1 MDLNNSFEVARP
13 IDEAWAVLTDLE
25 RIAPCLPG
33 AQLTEVEGDDYR
45 GFVKV
50 KVGPITAQ
58 FKGAANFVERNDE
71 DHTAVLSGKGR
82 DTRGAGNASA
92 LITAKLEEVS
102 DSTTR
107 VNVDT
112 DMKITGKFAQF
123 GRGVMADVSA
133 NLMDQFAQNLAE
145 MLAADGADNAGD
157 AAAEA
162 VAVGVAGDGGADG
175 AAGDAAAEA
184 VTEPAPAGGAGDGG
198 AGDGGAESEPA
209 AGDASGVGPAAGDSG
224 TETDTAAKTAEGG
237 GAVRKIEMPEPEA
250 IDLIGAA
257 GAPVM
262 KRVVTLA
269 AVVVAFLLLRRLLRR
284 SR

>member
-1 MDLNNSFEVARP
+1 MDLNNTFEVARP

-58 FKGAANFVERNDE
+58 FKGAANFVERNDK
-71 DHTAVLSGKGR
+71 DHKAVLSGKGR

-92 LITAKLEEVS
+92 LITAKLEPVS
-102 DSTTR
+102 DSITR

-133 NLMDQFAQNLAE
+133 TLMDQFAENLAD
-145 MLAADGADNAGD
+145 MLAEESTDEPDEPGQ
-157 AAAEA
+157 AEA
-162 VAVGVAGDGGADG
+162 EQ
-175 AAGDAAAEA
+175 AEPD
-184 VTEPAPAGGAGDGG
+184 EP
-198 AGDGGAESEPA
+198 
-209 AGDASGVGPAAGDSG
+209 DSG
-224 TETDTAAKTAEGG
+224 HPKDAGEEEPTAEGAAAASDG
-237 GAVRKIEMPEPEA
+237 VRKIDMPEPEA
-250 IDLIGAA
+250 IDLIDAA

-269 AVVVAFLLLRRLLRR
+269 AVVLAFVVLRRLLRR

>member
-1 MDLNNSFEVARP
+1 M
-13 IDEAWAVLTDLE
+13 LTDLE

-58 FKGAANFVERNDE
+58 FKGAANFVERNDQ
-71 DHTAVLSGKGR
+71 DHKAVLSGKGR

-92 LITAKLEEVS
+92 LITAKLEAVS
-102 DSTTR
+102 DSITR

-145 MLAADGADNAGD
+145 MLA
-157 AAAEA
+157 EA
-162 VAVGVAGDGGADG
+162 RQRTPPRNWA
-175 AAGDAAAEA
+175 
-184 VTEPAPAGGAGDGG
+184 
-198 AGDGGAESEPA
+198 
-209 AGDASGVGPAAGDSG
+209 
-224 TETDTAAKTAEGG
+224 
-237 GAVRKIEMPEPEA
+237 
-250 IDLIGAA
+250 
-257 GAPVM
+257 
-262 KRVVTLA
+262 
-269 AVVVAFLLLRRLLRR
+269 RL
-284 SR
+284 

>member
-1 MDLNNSFEVARP
+1 MDLNSTFEVTRP

-58 FKGAANFVERNDE
+58 FKGTANFVERNDQ
-71 DHTAVLSGKGR
+71 DHKAVLSGKGR

-92 LITAKLEEVS
+92 LITAKLEAVS
-102 DSTTR
+102 DSITR

-133 NLMDQFAQNLAE
+133 NLMDQFAQNLAD
-145 MLAADGADNAGD
+145 MLA
-157 AAAEA
+157 EA
-162 VAVGVAGDGGADG
+162 PSDDLG
-175 AAGDAAAEA
+175 ES
-184 VTEPAPAGGAGDGG
+184 EQ
-198 AGDGGAESEPA
+198 AESEQA
-209 AGDASGVGPAAGDSG
+209 ENS
-224 TETDTAAKTAEGG
+224 TEGETATSEATTSEATAPSG
-237 GAVRKIEMPEPEA
+237 GARKIDMPEPEA
-250 IDLIGAA
+250 IDLIGAV

-262 KRVVTLA
+262 KRIATLA
-269 AVVVAFLLLRRLLRR
+269 AAVGAFLLLRRLLRR

>member
-1 MDLNNSFEVARP
+1 MDLNSTFEVARP

-58 FKGAANFVERNDE
+58 FKGAANFVERNDQ
-71 DHTAVLSGKGR
+71 DHKAVLSGKGR

-92 LITAKLEEVS
+92 LITAKLEAVS
-102 DSTTR
+102 DSITR

-112 DMKITGKFAQF
+112 DIKITGKFAQF

-145 MLAADGADNAGD
+145 MLA
-157 AAAEA
+157 EA
-162 VAVGVAGDGGADG
+162 PSDDLS
-175 AAGDAAAEA
+175 E
-184 VTEPAPAGGAGDGG
+184 TEQ
-198 AGDGGAESEPA
+198 AESEHPEA
-209 AGDASGVGPAAGDSG
+209 STEGGTTASGTTASEATAPSG
-224 TETDTAAKTAEGG
+224 GT
-237 GAVRKIEMPEPEA
+237 RKIDMPEPEA
-250 IDLIGAA
+250 IDLFGAA

-262 KRVVTLA
+262 KRIATLA

>member
-1 MDLNNSFEVARP
+1 MDLNNTFEVARP

-58 FKGAANFVERNDE
+58 FKGAANFVERDDK
-71 DHTAVLSGKGR
+71 DHKAVLSGKGR

-92 LITAKLEEVS
+92 LITAKLEPVS
-102 DSTTR
+102 DSITR

-133 NLMDQFAQNLAE
+133 TLMDQFAENLAD
-145 MLAADGADNAGD
+145 MLAEESTDEPDEPEQAVPEQAVPEQAVPEQAVPEPDDPEQAEAGQAESGRPVDSGPARD
-157 AAAEA
+157 AA
-162 VAVGVAGDGGADG
+162 G
-175 AAGDAAAEA
+175 
-184 VTEPAPAGGAGDGG
+184 TSGAG
-198 AGDGGAESEPA
+198 EEEPA
-209 AGDASGVGPAAGDSG
+209 AEGAAAASDR
-224 TETDTAAKTAEGG
+224 
-237 GAVRKIEMPEPEA
+237 VRKIDMPEPEA
-250 IDLIGAA
+250 IDLIDAA
-257 GAPVM
+257 AAPVM
-262 KRVVTLA
+262 KRVATLA
-269 AVVVAFLLLRRLLRR
+269 AAVLAFVVLRRLLRR

>member
-1 MDLNNSFEVARP
+1 MDLNNTFEVARP
-13 IDEAWAVLTDLE
+13 IDEAWAVLTNLE

-58 FKGAANFVERNDE
+58 FKGAANFVERNDQ
-71 DHTAVLSGKGR
+71 DHKAVLSGKGR

-92 LITAKLEEVS
+92 LITAKLEAVS
-102 DSTTR
+102 DSITR

-145 MLAADGADNAGD
+145 MLAED
-157 AAAEA
+157 ATEKSGEA
-162 VAVGVAGDGGADG
+162 VIADAGAV
-175 AAGDAAAEA
+175 
-184 VTEPAPAGGAGDGG
+184 
-198 AGDGGAESEPA
+198 
-209 AGDASGVGPAAGDSG
+209 DASIDDDEADADIEAASG
-224 TETDTAAKTAEGG
+224 EATAPQS
-237 GAVRKIEMPEPEA
+237 GARKIDMPEPEA
-250 IDLIGAA
+250 IDLIDAA
-257 GAPVM
+257 GAPVL

>member
-1 MDLNNSFEVARP
+1 MDLNSTFEVARP
-13 IDEAWAVLTDLE
+13 IEEAWAVLTDLE

-58 FKGAANFVERNDE
+58 FKGAANFVERNDQ
-71 DHTAVLSGKGR
+71 DHKAVLSGKGR

-92 LITAKLEEVS
+92 LITAKLEAVS
-102 DSTTR
+102 DSITR

-145 MLAADGADNAGD
+145 MLAEAATEDATEKLGEDVIADAGA
-157 AAAEA
+157 
-162 VAVGVAGDGGADG
+162 V
-175 AAGDAAAEA
+175 
-184 VTEPAPAGGAGDGG
+184 
-198 AGDGGAESEPA
+198 
-209 AGDASGVGPAAGDSG
+209 DASIDDGEADADTEAASG
-224 TETDTAAKTAEGG
+224 EATAPQS
-237 GAVRKIEMPEPEA
+237 GARKIDMPEPEA
-250 IDLIGAA
+250 IDLIDAA
-257 GAPVM
+257 GAPVL
-262 KRVVTLA
+262 KRAATLA

>member
-1 MDLNNSFEVARP
+1 MDLTNTFEVARP
-13 IDEAWAVLTDLE
+13 ISEAWAVLTDLE

-58 FKGAANFVERNDE
+58 FKGAANFVERNDK
-71 DHTAVLSGKGR
+71 DYRAVLSGKGR

-92 LITAKLEEVS
+92 MITAKLEPVS
-102 DSTTR
+102 DSITR

-133 NLMDQFAQNLAE
+133 TLMDQFAENLAA
-145 MLAADGADNAGD
+145 MLEQESPDEPAEPEQAESGEAATEETTGVVEGGNGEEGESTAAG
-157 AAAEA
+157 AAAA
-162 VAVGVAGDGGADG
+162 SDG
-175 AAGDAAAEA
+175 
-184 VTEPAPAGGAGDGG
+184 
-198 AGDGGAESEPA
+198 
-209 AGDASGVGPAAGDSG
+209 
-224 TETDTAAKTAEGG
+224 
-237 GAVRKIEMPEPEA
+237 VRKIDMPEPEA
-250 IDLIGAA
+250 IDLIDAA

-262 KRVVTLA
+262 KRVLTLA
-269 AVVVAFLLLRRLLRR
+269 AVVVAFVVLRRLLRR
-284 SR
+284 PR

>member
-1 MDLNNSFEVARP
+1 MDLNSTFEVARP

-58 FKGAANFVERNDE
+58 FKGAANFVERNDQ
-71 DHTAVLSGKGR
+71 DHKAVLSGKGR

-92 LITAKLEEVS
+92 LITAKLEAVS
-102 DSTTR
+102 DSITR

-145 MLAADGADNAGD
+145 MLVED
-157 AAAEA
+157 ATEDATEKLGEA
-162 VAVGVAGDGGADG
+162 VIADAGAV
-175 AAGDAAAEA
+175 
-184 VTEPAPAGGAGDGG
+184 
-198 AGDGGAESEPA
+198 
-209 AGDASGVGPAAGDSG
+209 DASIDDGEADAETEAASG
-224 TETDTAAKTAEGG
+224 EATAPQS
-237 GAVRKIEMPEPEA
+237 GARKIDMPEPEA
-250 IDLIGAA
+250 IDLIDAA
-257 GAPVM
+257 GAPVL
-262 KRVVTLA
+262 KRVATLA

>member
-1 MDLNNSFEVARP
+1 MDLNSTFEVTRP

-58 FKGAANFVERNDE
+58 FKGTANFVERNDQ
-71 DHTAVLSGKGR
+71 DHKAVLSGKGR

-92 LITAKLEEVS
+92 LITAKLEAVS
-102 DSTTR
+102 DSITR

-145 MLAADGADNAGD
+145 MLAED
-157 AAAEA
+157 ATEKSGEA
-162 VAVGVAGDGGADG
+162 VIADAGAV
-175 AAGDAAAEA
+175 
-184 VTEPAPAGGAGDGG
+184 
-198 AGDGGAESEPA
+198 
-209 AGDASGVGPAAGDSG
+209 DASIDDGEVDTEAASG
-224 TETDTAAKTAEGG
+224 EATAPQS
-237 GAVRKIEMPEPEA
+237 GARKIDMPESEA
-250 IDLIGAA
+250 IDLIDAA
-257 GAPVM
+257 GAPVL
-262 KRVVTLA
+262 KRAATLA

>member
-1 MDLNNSFEVARP
+1 MDLNSTFEVARP

-58 FKGAANFVERNDE
+58 FKGAANFVERNDQ
-71 DHTAVLSGKGR
+71 DHKAVLSGKGR

-92 LITAKLEEVS
+92 LITAKLEAVS
-102 DSTTR
+102 DSITR

-145 MLAADGADNAGD
+145 MLA
-157 AAAEA
+157 EA
-162 VAVGVAGDGGADG
+162 PSDDLGESEQTESEHTEASTEGETTASGTTTSEATAPSGGA
-175 AAGDAAAEA
+175 
-184 VTEPAPAGGAGDGG
+184 
-198 AGDGGAESEPA
+198 
-209 AGDASGVGPAAGDSG
+209 
-224 TETDTAAKTAEGG
+224 
-237 GAVRKIEMPEPEA
+237 RKIDMPEPEA

-262 KRVVTLA
+262 NRIATLA
-269 AVVVAFLLLRRLLRR
+269 AAVGAILLLRRLLRR

>member
-1 MDLNNSFEVARP
+1 MDLNSTFEVTRP

-58 FKGAANFVERNDE
+58 FKGTANFVERNDQ
-71 DHTAVLSGKGR
+71 DHKAVLSGKGR

-92 LITAKLEEVS
+92 LITAKLEAVS
-102 DSTTR
+102 DSITR

-133 NLMDQFAQNLAE
+133 NLMDQFAQNLAD
-145 MLAADGADNAGD
+145 MLA
-157 AAAEA
+157 EA
-162 VAVGVAGDGGADG
+162 PSDDLG
-175 AAGDAAAEA
+175 ES
-184 VTEPAPAGGAGDGG
+184 EQ
-198 AGDGGAESEPA
+198 AESEQA
-209 AGDASGVGPAAGDSG
+209 ENS
-224 TETDTAAKTAEGG
+224 TEGETATSEATTSEATAPSG
-237 GAVRKIEMPEPEA
+237 GARKIDMPEPEA

-262 KRVVTLA
+262 KRIATLA
-269 AVVVAFLLLRRLLRR
+269 AAVGAFLLLRRLLRR